1 MNQLG
6 QYYLSKMTDGQ
17 LLYCKAVAKSIINRI
32 RKDIF
37 SAIDSHNM
45 SAAAS
50 VYLNDYFIRLC
61 ATEAN
66 IKYISKPVGLATVLI
81 NLLEPNGLKLIKF
94 DVTTKE
100 MVVVPLIEI

>member
-6 QYYLSKMTDGQ
+6 QYYLSKMSDGQ
-17 LLYCKAVAKSIINRI
+17 LLYCKAVAISIINRI
-32 RKDIF
+32 KKDIY
-37 SAIDSHNM
+37 SSIDSHNM
-45 SAAAS
+45 SAAAN

-66 IKYISKPVGLATVLI
+66 IKYVSKPQGLVTVLI
-81 NLLEPNGLKLIKF
+81 NLLESNGLKLIKF

-100 MVVVPLIEI
+100 MIVVPLIEI